1 MYNSLMKNLYLIIV
15 LACLSVTPALA
26 DFNDGVYAYARG
38 EYDQAFNTMRSL
50 AETSDHGLAQYYV
63 AMMYLRG
70 NGVAQSYEEAAK
82 WFRKSAEQRVKQAP
96 YRLAEL
102 YTKGR
107 GVPKDYEYA
116 YAWYRVGAEHKHK
129 KSMATLAAAQQNLSP
144 EELEE
149 AEKLARKLIRQY
161 GPEEEKAQTKNK

>member
-1 MYNSLMKNLYLIIV
+1 MKKLYLAIA
-15 LACLSVTPALA
+15 LTCLPVAAALA
-26 DFNDGVYAYARG
+26 DFNDGVYAYSRG
-38 EYDQAFNTMRSL
+38 EYEQAFNTMRSL
-50 AETSDHGLAQYYV
+50 AETTDHGLAQYYV

-70 NGVAQSYEEAAK
+70 EGITQSYEEAAK
-82 WFRKSAEQRVKQAP
+82 WFRKSAEQRVKQAQ

-102 YTKGR
+102 YMKGR

-116 YAWYRVGAEHKHK
+116 YAWYRVSAEHKHK
-129 KSMATLAAAQQNLSP
+129 KSMGALATAQQNLSP

>member
-1 MYNSLMKNLYLIIV
+1 MTAS
-15 LACLSVTPALA
+15 TP
-26 DFNDGVYAYARG
+26 YARG

-63 AMMYLRG
+63 AMMYLHG
-70 NGVAQSYEEAAK
+70 EGITQSYEEAAK
-82 WFRKSAEQRVKQAP
+82 WFRKSAEQRVKQAQ
-96 YRLAEL
+96 YGLAEL

-129 KSMATLAAAQQNLSP
+129 KSMAILAAAQQNLSP

-161 GPEEEKAQTKNK
+161 GPKEEKAQTN

>member
-1 MYNSLMKNLYLIIV
+1 MKRLYPIIV
-15 LACLSVTPALA
+15 TACLSITPVFA

-38 EYDQAFNTMRSL
+38 EYDQAYNTMRSL
-50 AETSDHGLAQYYV
+50 AETSDHGMAQYYL

-70 NGVAQSYEEAAK
+70 EGTGQSYEEAAK
-82 WFRKSAEQRVKQAP
+82 WFRKSAEQRVKQAQ

-102 YTKGR
+102 YMKGR

-116 YAWYRVGAEHKHK
+116 YAWYRLGAEHKHK
-129 KSMATLAAAQQNLSP
+129 KSANALASARAKLSA

-149 AEKLARKLIRQY
+149 AEKLARKLIRQL
-161 GPEEEKAQTKNK
+161 GPVPEQAGKRR